1 MIGMRCVLCYNIFM
15 VKIPQQPKN
24 IGASLM
30 NELKKV
36 TWPTRE
42 ETTRLTIIVIMI
54 SLIIGFYI
62 GIIDFLLAKVLE
74 YLTHIR

>member
-1 MIGMRCVLCYNIFM
+1 M

>member
-1 MIGMRCVLCYNIFM
+1 M

-24 IGASLM
+24 IVASLIS
-30 NELKKV
+30 ELKKV

>member
-1 MIGMRCVLCYNIFM
+1 M
-15 VKIPQQPKN
+15 VKKLKQTQVQPPKN
-24 IGASLM
+24 ILANMLG
-30 NELKKV
+30 ELKKV

-42 ETTRLTIIVIMI
+42 ETTRLTLIVIMI

>member
-1 MIGMRCVLCYNIFM
+1 M

-24 IGASLM
+24 IGASLIS
-30 NELKKV
+30 ELKKV